1 MLSPVRAA
9 MQQLDYRVAELE
21 RLQTDP
27 VSSSS
32 SSTHPTTTELQ
43 LHQEIQQLAHQLQ
56 HTQLH
61 ILDVIHQQV
70 QATTAPQAAQLNV
83 LAEGLQQ
90 VHLIAQNAHAAV
102 AHAFAAPL
110 QDTAQSTTGPTPVI
124 ADMYMDHDAYN
135 DHLGNQVNP
144 RLPHTLALKTLTY
157 GYFKC
162 KHCSKRIKPLQRSKA
177 FGW

>member
-1 MLSPVRAA
+1 

-27 VSSSS
+27 ASSS

-61 ILDVIHQQV
+61 IPDVIHQQV
-70 QATTAPQAAQLNV
+70 QATTAPQTAQLNV

-90 VHLIAQNAHAAV
+90 VHLIAHAAV
-102 AHAFAAPL
+102 AHALAVVKR
-110 QDTAQSTTGPTPVI
+110 TP
-124 ADMYMDHDAYN
+124 
-135 DHLGNQVNP
+135 GT
-144 RLPHTLALKTLTY
+144 R
-157 GYFKC
+157 
-162 KHCSKRIKPLQRSKA
+162 
-177 FGW
+177 